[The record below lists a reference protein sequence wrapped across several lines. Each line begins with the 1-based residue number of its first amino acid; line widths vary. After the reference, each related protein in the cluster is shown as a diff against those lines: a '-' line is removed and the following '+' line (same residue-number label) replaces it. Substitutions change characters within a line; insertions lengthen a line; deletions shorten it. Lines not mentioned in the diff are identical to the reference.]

1 MVVKILIA
9 LAVGFLI
16 SLIVTSVMKG
26 KLRSVRKERAAAR
39 YLQKD
44 TFRLNRQQDL
54 FLYAETSVTRKQ
66 PPKEDN

>member
-16 SLIVTSVMKG
+16 SLIVTSVMMG